1 VAVPEP
7 AAQERKPPVPDISIR
22 PAEPSD
28 AEAISRVY
36 NQAVLNTT
44 ATFDTEPETIEE
56 RERWLAAHADPRHP
70 VLVAEVGG
78 EVVGWASLSTWS
90 DRCAYAASV
99 ESSAYVDEAWAGK
112 RIGTRLSEAVLDAG
126 RAAGVHAVLARIC
139 TENTAS
145 LAMAGHLGFTE
156 VGVLHEVGWKFG
168 RWLDV
173 MMMEKL
179 L

>member
-1 VAVPEP
+1 VTEPTIRHAVAAD
-7 AAQERKPPVPDISIR
+7 AA
-22 PAEPSD
+22 
-28 AEAISRVY
+28 AISRIY

-44 ATFDTEPETIEE
+44 ATFDTEPESVEA
-56 RERWLAAHADPRHP
+56 RERWLAAHDDPRHP
-70 VLVAEVGG
+70 VLVAEVDG

-112 RIGTRLSEAVLDAG
+112 RIGTRLSEAVLEAG
-126 RAAGVHAVLARIC
+126 RAAGVHAILARIC
-139 TENTAS
+139 TENVAS
-145 LAMAGHLGFTE
+145 LAMAKRLGFTE

-173 MMMEKL
+173 AMLEKL

>member
-1 VAVPEP
+1 MTETV
-7 AAQERKPPVPDISIR
+7 IR
-22 PAEPSD
+22 PATPGD
-28 AEAISRVY
+28 AAAISRIY

-44 ATFDTEPETIEE
+44 ATFDTEPETVET

-70 VLVAEVGG
+70 VLVAEAEGA
-78 EVVGWASLSTWS
+78 VVGWASLSTWS

-99 ESSAYVDEAWAGK
+99 EASAYVDEAWTGQG
-112 RIGTRLSEAVLDAG
+112 IGMALSEAALEAG
-126 RAAGVHAVLARIC
+126 RAAGVHAVLSRIC
-139 TENTAS
+139 TENVAS
-145 LAMAGHLGFTE
+145 LKMAKRLGFSE

-173 MMMEKL
+173 MMLEKL

>member
-1 VAVPEP
+1 VTEPTIRHAVAAD
-7 AAQERKPPVPDISIR
+7 AA
-22 PAEPSD
+22 
-28 AEAISRVY
+28 AISRIY

-44 ATFDTEPETIEE
+44 ATFDTEPEDVET

-70 VLVAEVGG
+70 VLVVEVDG

-112 RIGTRLSEAVLDAG
+112 RIGTRLSEAVLEAG
-126 RAAGVHAVLARIC
+126 RAAGVHAILARIC

-145 LAMAGHLGFTE
+145 LAMAKRLGFTE

-173 MMMEKL
+173 AMLEKL

>member
-1 VAVPEP
+1 VTEP
-7 AAQERKPPVPDISIR
+7 TIRTATSADAA
-22 PAEPSD
+22 
-28 AEAISRVY
+28 AISRIY

-44 ATFDTEPETIEE
+44 ATFDTEQESVEA

-70 VLVAEVGG
+70 VIVAEVDGD
-78 EVVGWASLSTWS
+78 VVGWASLSMWS

-112 RIGTRLSEAVLDAG
+112 RIGTRLSEAVLEAG
-126 RAAGVHAVLARIC
+126 RSAGVHAVLARIC
-139 TENTAS
+139 TENVAS
-145 LAMAGHLGFTE
+145 LAMAKRLGFTE

-173 MMMEKL
+173 AMLEKL

>member
-1 VAVPEP
+1 MNELA
-7 AAQERKPPVPDISIR
+7 IR
-22 PAEPSD
+22 PAAAAD
-28 AEAISRVY
+28 AADISRIY

-44 ATFDTEPETIEE
+44 ATFDTEPESLDA
-56 RERWLAAHADPRHP
+56 RERWLSAHADPGRP
-70 VLVAEVGG
+70 VLVATLDG

-99 ESSAYVDEAWAGK
+99 EASTYVDEAWLG
-112 RIGTRLSEAVLDAG
+112 RGIGTTLSTAVLEAG

-139 TENTAS
+139 TENVAS
-145 LAMAGHLGFTE
+145 VAMSKRLGFVE
-156 VGVLHEVGWKFG
+156 VGVLHEVGRKFD

-173 MMMEKL
+173 MMLEKL